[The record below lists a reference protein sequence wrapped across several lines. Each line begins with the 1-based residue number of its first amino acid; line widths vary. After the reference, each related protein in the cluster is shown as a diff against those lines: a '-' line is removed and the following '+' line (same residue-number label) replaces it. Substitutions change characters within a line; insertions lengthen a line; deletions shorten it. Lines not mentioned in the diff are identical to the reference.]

1 MLDII
6 HLSDLHFGDPNA
18 PFEENKIADS
28 LSKYILDT
36 TENPILLISGDVTI
50 KGQEN
55 GYSVASTFFEKMI
68 SDGKLNRKNIIS
80 CPGNHD
86 IVDNKFSD
94 YDSFIYG
101 LRRDHDMDFS
111 EHSFRMINVEGIT
124 FLLLNSSYHLDHKYG
139 LIDAEVFKVNMNE
152 QKNTRKILVLH
163 HHILNQFRDDTSA
176 IRNAYDLVQF
186 IEKNSFDMVLH
197 GHQHSEQFYHLGEC
211 KVPVIS
217 ARSGNFNQRGYIN
230 AFNHYTF
237 SNEKFSVN
245 SYAFEKNNHEIN
257 IISLSR

>member
-1 MLDII
+1 MDII

-18 PFEENKIADS
+18 PFQESKLADS
-28 LSKYILDT
+28 LSKYILEN

-50 KGQEN
+50 KGQRN
-55 GYSVASTFFEKMI
+55 GYGIASTFFEKLI
-68 SDGKLNRKNIIS
+68 ADGKLNRSNIIA

-94 YDSFIYG
+94 YDGFIYG
-101 LRRDHDMDFS
+101 LRRDHEMDFT
-111 EHSFRMINVEGIT
+111 EHSFRVINIEDIT

-139 LIDAEVFKVNMNE
+139 LIDTDVFNIDMTE
-152 QKNTRKILVLH
+152 GKNTKKILVLH

-186 IEKNSFDMVLH
+186 IEKNPFDMILH
-197 GHQHSEQFYHLGEC
+197 GHQHSEQLYHLGKC

-217 ARSGNFNQRGYIN
+217 ARSGNFNQRGYLN
-230 AFNHYTF
+230 AFNHYNF
-237 SNEKFSVN
+237 SNETLSIN
-245 SYAFEKNNHEIN
+245 SFAFENNNHEIN
-257 IISLSR
+257 IIKLSR